1 MAGTAFYQDELCY
14 WHTTGEHVSFM
25 PVGGWLEP
33 LAGNGH
39 PESPASK
46 RRLKSLLDVSGL
58 TRQLTVHS
66 AEPASRDDLL
76 RVHTVDYLDRLK
88 AMSDA
93 GGGQAGY
100 DAPFGAG
107 SYEIACLSA
116 GLAKQAVADVW
127 TGRYQNAYSL
137 SRPPGHHCLPDK
149 GFGFCLLA
157 NIPVAIEAARAEH
170 GLQRV
175 AVVDWDV
182 HHGNGTEA
190 IFYDRS
196 DVLTISLHQ
205 DKLFPQNSGD
215 FADRGQGD
223 GLGYNLNIPLLPGG
237 GEVSYAYALERLVL
251 PALRAFQ
258 PQLIIIANGLD
269 AAGFDPLGRMQLHV
283 DAYRQMTKTM
293 MAVADELCDG
303 KLVVVHEGGYSESYV
318 PFCGLAIVEA
328 LTDYRT
334 AVEDPF
340 SVSII
345 GAQPSERFNAL
356 QRELIDEM
364 AAAL

>member
-1 MAGTAFYQDELCY
+1 M
-14 WHTTGEHVSFM
+14 
-25 PVGGWLEP
+25 
-33 LAGNGH
+33 
-39 PESPASK
+39 
-46 RRLKSLLDVSGL
+46 
-58 TRQLTVHS
+58 
-66 AEPASRDDLL
+66 
-76 RVHTVDYLDRLK
+76 
-88 AMSDA
+88 
-93 GGGQAGY
+93 
-100 DAPFGAG
+100 
-107 SYEIACLSA
+107 
-116 GLAKQAVADVW
+116 
-127 TGRYQNAYSL
+127 
-137 SRPPGHHCLPDK
+137 
-149 GFGFCLLA
+149 
-157 NIPVAIEAARAEH
+157 
-170 GLQRV
+170 
-175 AVVDWDV
+175 
-182 HHGNGTEA
+182 
-190 IFYDRS
+190 
-196 DVLTISLHQ
+196 
-205 DKLFPQNSGD
+205 FPQNSGD

-328 LTDYRT
+328 LTDCRT